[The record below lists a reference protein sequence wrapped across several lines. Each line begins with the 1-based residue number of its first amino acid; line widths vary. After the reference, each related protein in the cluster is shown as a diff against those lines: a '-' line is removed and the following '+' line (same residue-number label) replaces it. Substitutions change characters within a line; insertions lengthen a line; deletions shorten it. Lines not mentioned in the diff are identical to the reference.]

1 VVKTIIKKMKIMKK
15 TYIIPKQEVVHY
27 HMKTMLLSG
36 SEVNRQYEIE
46 EDPDELSDDWAG

>member
-1 VVKTIIKKMKIMKK
+1 MKIMKK